1 MGWHFLTETG
11 EMPWVFS
18 LKEGKFSNRS
28 GLMLPSTDSLVLRA
42 EALNLLISG
51 LAPNPRPF
59 PDWAGELGTGFEP
72 PAFPVA

>member
-1 MGWHFLTETG
+1 
-11 EMPWVFS
+11 MPWVYS
-18 LKEGKFSNRS
+18 LKEGKLSNRS
-28 GLMLPSTDSLVLRA
+28 GLMPPSTDNLVLRA

-59 PDWAGELGTGFEP
+59 PDWAGELCTVLEP